1 MISLAHPTARTD
13 KPFSKKHGESAI
25 YCDVDDE
32 DVMAQA
38 RGAVN
43 GLVLSLVIW
52 IPIAFA
58 AFALWAL

>member
-25 YCDVDDE
+25 YCDEDE
-32 DVMAQA
+32 DAMGLA

-43 GLVLSLVIW
+43 GLVLSSVIW
-52 IPIAFA
+52 VTIA
-58 AFALWAL
+58 LTWWAL